1 MILRPRRLAHR
12 GFVDAVGLLIDRS
25 SGEREARAR
34 VLSRWTPGT
43 AVYALGVRY
52 AVIFA
57 GTRRVR
63 AEQCEGAP
71 LVRSPRRPPSPSRRS
86 TPSSKTE
93 PAPTSSPSC
102 EAGS

>member
-25 SGEREARAR
+25 SGERDARAR

-43 AVYALGVRY
+43 AVYALGGRY

-71 LVRSPRRPPSPSRRS
+71 LVRCPGSASGASLSSTAALSRAEVDAPPRRRHPP
-86 TPSSKTE
+86 
-93 PAPTSSPSC
+93 
-102 EAGS
+102 